1 MKSSSRCLHFS
12 TRHSKAELR
21 LTKKWRKEVAR
32 RAGRKKISVLE
43 MAEVANEHACLRLCA
58 NYLSMVIN
66 NSAHTAHL
74 LLYSVFIS
82 NYQDP
87 KFKNMPHFFP
97 IHKLSAGLL
106 ECLNTSLSFLLYQ
119 VRVTLSLV
127 YISIP

>member
-1 MKSSSRCLHFS
+1 
-12 TRHSKAELR
+12 
-21 LTKKWRKEVAR
+21 
-32 RAGRKKISVLE
+32 

-87 KFKNMPHFFP
+87 KFKKMPHFFQ
-97 IHKLSAGLL
+97 STNYQQG
-106 ECLNTSLSFLLYQ
+106 CLN
-119 VRVTLSLV
+119 V
-127 YISIP
+127 